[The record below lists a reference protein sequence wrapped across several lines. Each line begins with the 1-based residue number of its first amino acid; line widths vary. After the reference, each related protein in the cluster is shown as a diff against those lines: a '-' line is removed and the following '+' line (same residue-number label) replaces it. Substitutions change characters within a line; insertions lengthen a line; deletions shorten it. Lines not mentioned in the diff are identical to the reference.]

1 MKFTA
6 RPLKTHLKKVKGRRA
21 SSTKWLQRQINDP
34 YVSEAKRQGYRGRA
48 AFKIIQLNDQFH
60 FFKPGKRVVDLGCA
74 PGGWS
79 QVAVKL
85 VKSTPDNPLVVGM
98 DLLPTTPITGARLVQ
113 MDFTHEEAPKLL
125 KDMLGGHTA
134 DIVMSDMAANT
145 TGMHNIDH
153 MRIMNLLEAAYDF
166 AVQVLAPGGVFIAKI
181 FQGGTE
187 NRFLARMKQHFTSV
201 KHAKPDASRKDSS
214 EVYVVASGF
223 HGTKK
228 ESPDASGSN

>member
-6 RPLKTHLKKVKGRRA
+6 RPLKSHLKKVKGRKS

-34 YVSEAKRQGYRGRA
+34 YVSEAHRLGYRGRA
-48 AFKIIQLNDQFH
+48 AFKIMQLDDQFH

-79 QVAVKL
+79 QVAVKR
-85 VKSTPDNPLVVGM
+85 VQSTAENPLVVGM
-98 DLLPTTPITGARLVQ
+98 DLLPAEPIVGAKLVQ
-113 MDFTHEEAPKLL
+113 MDFTLDEAPNKLREL
-125 KDMLGGHTA
+125 LGGHQA

-145 TGMHNIDH
+145 TGVHALDH
-153 MRIMNLLEAAYDF
+153 LRIMNLLEMAYDF
-166 AVQVLAPGGVFIAKI
+166 AIQVLNPNGVFIAKI

-187 NRFLARMKQHFTSV
+187 NQFLAEMKQHFKVV

-214 EVYVVASGF
+214 EVYVVATGF
-223 HGTKK
+223 KGLEKR
-228 ESPDASGSN
+228 D